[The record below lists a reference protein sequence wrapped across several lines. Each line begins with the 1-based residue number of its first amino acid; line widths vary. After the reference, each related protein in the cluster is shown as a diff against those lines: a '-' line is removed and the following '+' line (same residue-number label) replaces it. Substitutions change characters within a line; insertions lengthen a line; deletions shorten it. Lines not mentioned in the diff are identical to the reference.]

1 MCCDGSAA
9 EYRALQ
15 QTLLGGLQMLLEFCR
30 GRRRA
35 VTLGGTA
42 LLALLNGSPP
52 ARAQDQPPANPPAQ
66 TQAPQE
72 SPAAPTAPAPPAQA
86 PSAPAPAPQIRGG
99 SQLPEINVF
108 GARRPAPRAVARRT
122 APARTAPTTTVPPVS
137 PAEALTQRSN
147 SLDQARSDLYTT
159 IGTTSDTITHQT
171 IEELPQGANASV
183 EKVLLQAPGVSQD
196 SAASGL
202 LHVRNDHAN
211 VAFRING
218 VMLPDG
224 VTGFGSIFDTRFIGT
239 ASLVT
244 GALPA
249 EYGMRT
255 VGLVD
260 ITTRNDIFNNTGSI
274 NYYFG
279 SRETIQPSFEYG
291 GTFGANCP
299 SANSALPTK
308 APPSSSANCFGGVQ
322 YYFTGSY
329 LQTNEGIEN
338 STPFLTPV
346 NDFSRQERGFAYMST
361 FLDPY
366 TRLSLIASTYNATF
380 EVPNVFNAPLFPGI
394 ATPVFGFSNFD
405 SSKLNE
411 RQNEQTQFGVLA
423 LQRSVNGF
431 DGQFSYFT
439 RYNDLHFIPD
449 PAGDLLINGIASDIS
464 RQSYTNGF
472 QGDASYAINPAH
484 TLRAG
489 FTVSAEQI
497 WVDNTS
503 LVEAAP
509 GGVPTTP
516 ADVLSITDDV
526 AKLGWLAGVYAQ
538 DEWKITNQLTLNAG
552 LRFDQMWQ
560 FVDANQ
566 LSPRASLI
574 YKPFDGTTFHAGYAR
589 YFTPPVL
596 VEAAPA
602 NIALFN
608 NTTGQAPNTGT
619 SPVLPERSHYFDTG
633 LDQKI
638 VFGCTTSGLKD
649 CTTLDLGLD
658 AYYKIAKD
666 LIDNGQF
673 GQALVLS
680 AFNYAQG
687 VAQGVEFSA
696 KYHSGNFQ
704 AYANL
709 AASQEKATQPVSN
722 QYLFNNTTPLTDLGG
737 LTQFQYL
744 STHWIYTDH
753 NQFVTGSA
761 GLSYKW
767 NGTTFSTDMIYGSG
781 LRNGD
786 ANIDALAPYA
796 QFNVGI
802 ARDFDMPDHQPVTVR
817 FDVVNIFD
825 TIYQIRNGTGI
836 GVFAPQYGPRR
847 GYFIGI
853 KKKICA
859 DPNSG
864 DCRNLAQNDRRDY
877 ASAFKWPSAPVFDR
891 YNWSGFYLGL
901 NAGGVFTANTATI
914 SGGGGSASVNE
925 RGFIGGAQ
933 FGANYQTGPMVWGFE
948 ADYDASTQNQSLPAG
963 VLSGST
969 SAMPWLATLRG
980 RFGVAF
986 DRTLVYGTAGGAA
999 GELKS
1004 MFAIPAGTTSTTV
1017 TDGTWTAGGGIEY
1030 GLTDHL
1036 SARVEYLYLGKG
1048 NIATGVIGSPATTI
1062 TSRVQDN
1069 LVRAALNYRFSVW

>member
-1 MCCDGSAA
+1 
-9 EYRALQ
+9 
-15 QTLLGGLQMLLEFCR
+15 
-30 GRRRA
+30 
-35 VTLGGTA
+35 
-42 LLALLNGSPP
+42 
-52 ARAQDQPPANPPAQ
+52 
-66 TQAPQE
+66 
-72 SPAAPTAPAPPAQA
+72 
-86 PSAPAPAPQIRGG
+86 
-99 SQLPEINVF
+99 
-108 GARRPAPRAVARRT
+108 
-122 APARTAPTTTVPPVS
+122 VPPVS
-137 PAEALTQRSN
+137 PAEVLTQKSNSFDQSRSN
-147 SLDQARSDLYTT
+147 LYTT
-159 IGTTSDTITHQT
+159 IGTTSDTISHDT
-171 IEELPQGANASV
+171 IQALPQGANAPV

-211 VAFRING
+211 VQFRING
-218 VMLPDG
+218 VFLPDG
-224 VTGFGSIFDTRFIGT
+224 VTGFGSIFDTNFIGS

-249 EYGMRT
+249 EYGLRT

-260 ITTRNDIFNNTGSI
+260 LTTRSDIFNNTGSI

-299 SANSALPTK
+299 SANSAVPTK
-308 APPSSSANCFGGVQ
+308 APASSSTTCFGGVQ
-322 YYFTGSY
+322 YYFTGNY

-338 STPFLTPV
+338 SMPFLNPIH
-346 NDFSRQERGFAYMST
+346 DFSRQERGFAYMST

-366 TRLSLIASTYNATF
+366 TRLSLIAGSFTANF
-380 EVPNVFNAPLFPGI
+380 QIPNVTNGPLFPGI

-411 RQNEQTQFGVLA
+411 RQNEQSQYGVLA
-423 LQRSVNGF
+423 LQRSINGF
-431 DGQFSYFT
+431 DGQLSYFT
-439 RYNDLHFIPD
+439 RYNNLHFIPD
-449 PAGDLLINGIASDIS
+449 PAGDLLLNGIASDIS

-472 QGDASYAINPAH
+472 QGDAAYAINPAH

-489 FTVSAEQI
+489 FFVSAEQI

-503 LVEAAP
+503 LVELAP

-516 ADVLSITDDV
+516 PAIASITDDV
-526 AKLGWLAGVYAQ
+526 AKLGWLAGIYAQ
-538 DEWKITNQLTLNAG
+538 DEWKITDKLTMNAG
-552 LRFDQMWQ
+552 LRFDQMWE

-566 LSPRASLI
+566 LSPRVNFT
-574 YKPFDGTTFHAGYAR
+574 YKPFEGTTFHAGYAR

-619 SPVLPERSHYFDTG
+619 NPVLPERSHYFDAG
-633 LDQKI
+633 INQKI

-658 AYYKIAKD
+658 AYYKIARD

-680 AFNYAQG
+680 AFNYNQG

-696 KYHSGNFQ
+696 KFHGGNFQ

-709 AASQEKATQPVSN
+709 AVGQEKATQPVSN
-722 QYLFNNTTPLTDLGG
+722 QFLIDNTTPLADLGG
-737 LTQFQYL
+737 LTRFQYL

-753 NQFVTGSA
+753 NQYVTGSA
-761 GLSYKW
+761 GLAYKW

-781 LRNGD
+781 LRTGD
-786 ANIDALAPYA
+786 ANIDTVAPYA
-796 QFNVGI
+796 QFNVGL

-817 FDVVNIFD
+817 FDVVNVFD
-825 TIYQIRNGTGI
+825 TVYQIRSGTGI

-859 DPNSG
+859 DPNAS
-864 DCRNLAQNDRRDY
+864 DCRNIARDDRRDY
-877 ASAFKWPSAPVFDR
+877 TGGFKWPTSHAAVSDH
-891 YNWSGFYLGL
+891 YNWTGFYLGL
-901 NAGGVFTANTATI
+901 NAGGAFGVNTVTA
-914 SGGGGSASVNE
+914 SGGGGSASVKE
-925 RGFIGGAQ
+925 PGFLGGAQ
-933 FGANYQTGPMVWGFE
+933 VGANYQTGPVVWGFE
-948 ADYDASTQNQSLPAG
+948 ADYDASTQNKSLPAG
-963 VLSGST
+963 VLTGST
-969 SAMPWLATLRG
+969 SQTPWLATLRG
-980 RFGVAF
+980 RFGIAF
-986 DRTLVYGTAGGAA
+986 DRYLVYATAGGAA
-999 GELKS
+999 GELRS
-1004 MFAIPAGTTSTTV
+1004 IANIPAGTTNTTV
-1017 TDGTWTAGGGIEY
+1017 TYGTWTAGAGLEY
-1030 GLTDHL
+1030 GITDNL
-1036 SARVEYLYLGKG
+1036 SARVEYLYLDKN
-1048 NIATGVIGSPATTI
+1048 NISTGVVGPPPTQI
-1062 TSRVQDN
+1062 TSHLQNN
-1069 LVRAALNYRFSVW
+1069 LLRAGLNYRFTAW

>member
-1 MCCDGSAA
+1 
-9 EYRALQ
+9 L
-15 QTLLGGLQMLLEFCR
+15 
-30 GRRRA
+30 
-35 VTLGGTA
+35 
-42 LLALLNGSPP
+42 
-52 ARAQDQPPANPPAQ
+52 
-66 TQAPQE
+66 
-72 SPAAPTAPAPPAQA
+72 
-86 PSAPAPAPQIRGG
+86 PQI
-99 SQLPEINVF
+99 NVR
-108 GARRPAPRAVARRT
+108 GARRLAQRPVARRA
-122 APARTAPTTTVPPVS
+122 APPPTTVPPVS
-137 PAEALTQRSN
+137 PAEVLTQKSNSFDQSRSN
-147 SLDQARSDLYTT
+147 LYTT
-159 IGTTSDTITHQT
+159 IGTTSDTISHDT
-171 IEELPQGANASV
+171 IQALPQGANAPV

-211 VAFRING
+211 VQFRING
-218 VMLPDG
+218 VFLPDG
-224 VTGFGSIFDTRFIGT
+224 VTGFGSIFDTNFIGS

-249 EYGMRT
+249 EYGLRT

-260 ITTRNDIFNNTGSI
+260 LTTRSDIFNNTGSI

-299 SANSALPTK
+299 SANSAVPTK
-308 APPSSSANCFGGVQ
+308 APASSSTTCFGGVQ

-338 STPFLTPV
+338 SMPFLNPIH
-346 NDFSRQERGFAYMST
+346 DFSQQERGFAYMST

-366 TRLSLIASTYNATF
+366 TRLSLIAGSFNASF
-380 EVPNVFNAPLFPGI
+380 QIPNVTNGPLFPGI

-411 RQNEQTQFGVLA
+411 RQNEQSQYGVLA
-423 LQRSVNGF
+423 LQRSINGF
-431 DGQFSYFT
+431 DGQISYFT
-439 RYNDLHFIPD
+439 RYNNLHFIPD
-449 PAGDLLINGIASDIS
+449 PAGDLLLNGIASDIS

-472 QGDASYAINPAH
+472 QGDAAYAINPAH

-489 FTVSAEQI
+489 FFVSAEQI

-503 LVEAAP
+503 LVELAP

-516 ADVLSITDDV
+516 PAIASITDDV
-526 AKLGWLAGVYAQ
+526 AKLGWLAGIYAQ
-538 DEWKITNQLTLNAG
+538 DEWKITDKLTMNAG
-552 LRFDQMWQ
+552 LRFDQMWE

-566 LSPRASLI
+566 LSPRVNFT
-574 YKPFDGTTFHAGYAR
+574 YKPFEGTSFHAGYAR

-619 SPVLPERSHYFDTG
+619 NPVLPERSHYFDAG
-633 LDQKI
+633 INQKI

-680 AFNYAQG
+680 AFNYDQG

-709 AASQEKATQPVSN
+709 AVGQEKATRPVSN
-722 QYLFNNTTPLTDLGG
+722 QFLIDNTTPLADLGG
-737 LTQFQYL
+737 LTRFQYL

-753 NQFVTGSA
+753 NQYVTGSA
-761 GLSYKW
+761 GLAYKW

-781 LRNGD
+781 LRTGD
-786 ANIDALAPYA
+786 ANIDTVAPYA
-796 QFNVGI
+796 QFNVGL

-817 FDVVNIFD
+817 FDVVNVFD
-825 TIYQIRNGTGI
+825 TVYQIRSGTGI

-859 DPNSG
+859 DPSSS
-864 DCRNLAQNDRRDY
+864 DCRNTAPDSRRDY
-877 ASAFKWPSAPVFDR
+877 ASGFKWPTSPAAVSDR

-901 NAGGVFTANTATI
+901 NAGGAFGINTVSA
-914 SGGGGSASVNE
+914 SAGGGSASVKE
-925 RGFIGGAQ
+925 PGFLGGAQ
-933 FGANYQTGPMVWGFE
+933 VGANYQTGPVVWGFE
-948 ADYDASTQNQSLPAG
+948 ADYDASTQNKSLPAG
-963 VLSGST
+963 VLTGST
-969 SAMPWLATLRG
+969 SQTPWLATLRG
-980 RFGVAF
+980 RFGIAF
-986 DRTLVYGTAGGAA
+986 DRYLVYATAGGAA
-999 GELKS
+999 GELRS
-1004 MFAIPAGTTSTTV
+1004 IANIPAGTTNTTV
-1017 TDGTWTAGGGIEY
+1017 TYGTWTAGAGLEY
-1030 GLTDHL
+1030 GITDNL
-1036 SARVEYLYLGKG
+1036 SARVEYLYLDKG
-1048 NIATGVIGSPATTI
+1048 HIATGAIGPPATTI

-1069 LVRAALNYRFSVW
+1069 LVRAGLNYRFPIMQ